1 MSNGAQSLPRE
12 QIVHSVLQPSDKF
25 PPQYQA
31 RIILSVDGS
40 ADTGLQLDHQADGA
54 MKMFLVEGYRKHFSG
69 DNDDEYYASERSIM
83 PDGLE
88 SNLTVSELRD

>member
-1 MSNGAQSLPRE
+1 
-12 QIVHSVLQPSDKF
+12 
-25 PPQYQA
+25 
-31 RIILSVDGS
+31 
-40 ADTGLQLDHQADGA
+40 